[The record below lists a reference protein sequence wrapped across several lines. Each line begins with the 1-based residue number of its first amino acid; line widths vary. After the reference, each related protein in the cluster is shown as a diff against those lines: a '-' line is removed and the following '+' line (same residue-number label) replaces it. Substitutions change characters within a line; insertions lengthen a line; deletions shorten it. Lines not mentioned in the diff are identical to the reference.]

1 MISFLLE
8 QAAQQASEVIRLPF
22 SRKEW
27 AEHLNTARP
36 SLSREMGYLR
46 DIGWIH
52 FKGSSITLLNMMA
65 MNDYIRTVPSAP
77 GQDK

>member
-1 MISFLLE
+1 M
-8 QAAQQASEVIRLPF
+8 QQASDHIRLPF

-46 DIGWIH
+46 DIGWIE
-52 FKGSSITLLNMMA
+52 FKGSRITLLNREA
-65 MNDYIRTVPSAP
+65 MHEYIRTDQPSA